1 MKLLLLLEVAFVL
14 LFLAGVALVYVPAAL
29 IIGGLL
35 GVVAVERA
43 SVRRPLAPVA
53 DLRERRSAA

>member
-1 MKLLLLLEVAFVL
+1 MKLLLLEAAFVL
-14 LFLAGVALVYVPAAL
+14 VFLAGVALVFVPAAL

-53 DLRERRSAA
+53 DLDKRRAAA

>member
-1 MKLLLLLEVAFVL
+1 MRLLLLEVAFVL
-14 LFLAGVALVYVPAAL
+14 LFLAGVALVYIPAAL

-43 SVRRPLAPVA
+43 STRSPLAPVA
-53 DLRERRSAA
+53 ELRGRRAA

>member
-43 SVRRPLAPVA
+43 SIRRPLATVS